1 MEKLLFMNLQ
11 ILLMVSI
18 ELEVLFAYE
27 ELNNTTFAEFVVF
40 KDLDLE
46 REEQVFN
53 TINTTQKGVPPS
65 LAANIQKK
73 NGKIELQLC

>member
-18 ELEVLFAYE
+18 ELEVFLR
-27 ELNNTTFAEFVVF
+27 LRGIKHTTFAEFVVF

-53 TINTTQKGVPPS
+53 TINTTQRC
-65 LAANIQKK
+65 A
-73 NGKIELQLC
+73 